1 MVTKRLHSGDVKIDV
16 MALLLLYVRDGE
28 LFRRTL
34 EVRCGGS
41 LSDWVQIVGRAIYC
55 VSVSVVT

>member
-41 LSDWVQIVGRAIYC
+41 LSDWFKSSVAQSI
-55 VSVSVVT
+55 VSVSVL